1 MGIDGVGKP
10 GAPQGPVD
18 GVGGSAGTQGE
29 SFRVEE
35 GGETSAATGSEALQ
49 QLERGELGLGEYLDV
64 RVAEATRHLEGTLSP
79 QQLEFVKESLRE
91 QLGTDPVL
99 VQLVRRT
106 TGSSP
111 A

>member
-10 GAPQGPVD
+10 GAPPGPVD
-18 GVGGSAGTQGE
+18 GIEGPGATQGE
-29 SFRVEE
+29 GFRVEE
-35 GGETSAATGSEALQ
+35 GDEANAATGSEALQ
-49 QLERGELGLGEYLDV
+49 QLERGELGLTEYLDV

-79 QQLEFVKESLRE
+79 QQLEFVKESLKE
-91 QLGTDPVL
+91 QLATDPVL

>member
-10 GAPQGPVD
+10 GAPQGPV
-18 GVGGSAGTQGE
+18 GGIGGPGAAQGE
-29 SFRVEE
+29 GFRVEE
-35 GGETSAATGSEALQ
+35 GDEASAANGSEALQ
-49 QLERGELGLGEYLDV
+49 KLERGELGLSEYLDV

-99 VQLVRRT
+99 IQLVQRT